1 MCTNLNSYCVL
12 SRRQCVFEK
21 CVILFYR
28 LDGCV
33 RISTIINTSIWFAK
47 SLCSSI
53 TEYRCI
59 TVGKKKLARL
69 ENNNVCKT
77 KYQRLFF
84 SIFKISY
91 CVRQNEYSVGSGT
104 GGIQSN
110 FHQSNNTGTKQQIP
124 VYIFNLTTVR
134 WFLYSFTNVVVFL
147 NAFRAL

>member
-21 CVILFYR
+21 CVISFCR

-33 RISTIINTSIWFAK
+33 RLWRISTIINTSIWFAK

-104 GGIQSN
+104 GGFNRISINPITPVQNSRLLSI
-110 FHQSNNTGTKQQIP
+110 FSIWRRCVDFFIP
-124 VYIFNLTTVR
+124 LQTSWYF
-134 WFLYSFTNVVVFL
+134 
-147 NAFRAL
+147 